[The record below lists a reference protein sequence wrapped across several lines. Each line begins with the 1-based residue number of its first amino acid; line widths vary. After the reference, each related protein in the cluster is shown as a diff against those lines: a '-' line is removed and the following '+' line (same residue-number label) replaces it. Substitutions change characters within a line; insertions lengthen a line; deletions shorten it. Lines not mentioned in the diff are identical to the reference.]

1 MPEYDANI
9 LVNNISSSNFF
20 ESTIKQFE
28 NITERTSKS
37 IANWINVEGGRLLKE
52 KNIDVE
58 KSRLTP
64 ASLVKL
70 ITMLE
75 KNELNSNTAK
85 TIFDSMYISG
95 GDPAEIAQEMDV
107 VLNNN
112 PEAITDYLQGKESV
126 IQFLMGQ
133 VMKETKGKANPK
145 MAIPSI
151 KEKLEKFK

>member
-1 MPEYDANI
+1 
-9 LVNNISSSNFF
+9 
-20 ESTIKQFE
+20 
-28 NITERTSKS
+28 
-37 IANWINVEGGRLLKE
+37 
-52 KNIDVE
+52 
-58 KSRLTP
+58 
-64 ASLVKL
+64 
-70 ITMLE
+70 MLE
-75 KNELNSNTAK
+75 RNELNSNTAK
-85 TIFDSMYISG
+85 TIFDSIYTSG
-95 GDPAEIAQEMDV
+95 GDPAEIAQEMGLIQITDSETIESAIDV